1 MHRRNAILF
10 SLFMLVAITATLLV
24 YFYQRITDR
33 MVDDYVAGITT
44 CGNITSEGDCYAR
57 DFCEGIYGPNCV
69 GCEDLTFLRCEN
81 VSAQTEAALSTAR
94 NRCEATG
101 GTWFR
106 NRLGSFCLC
115 QSAGANMMFNPDR
128 GCVAQATT
136 P

>member
-10 SLFMLVAITATLLV
+10 SLFMLVAITTILFV
-24 YFYQRITDR
+24 YFYQRLTDR
-33 MVDDYVAGITT
+33 MVKEYVAGITT
-44 CGNITSEGDCYAR
+44 CGNITSEADCFAR
-57 DFCEGIYGPNCV
+57 DFCEGIYGPSCV
-69 GCEDLTFLRCEN
+69 GCQDATFLRCGK
-81 VSAQTEAALSTAR
+81 VSPQTEAALATAR
-94 NRCEATG
+94 ARCEGTG

-106 NRLGSFCLC
+106 NHLGSFCLC